1 MAKLCAFIYAYAC
14 ISFETGA
21 AFSTVTRSVTKAP
34 VSQRN
39 EFQSRTEIELPEFE
53 LLFER
58 IQMASPLAKL
68 VMEGNSQGGFDAI
81 DDKSHFPELQW
92 KKVEANERSTVHR
105 IDKVERFQAIKTPL
119 LRFRATINGPCL
131 GEKFSNFIMDLEERK
146 KWDDQIAYQE
156 ELYPIDDVG
165 VVDEMHGDVDRF
177 GKCVRVGVGYVRTKQ
192 GILSPRE
199 QLIIGGHQEFKDG
212 STILWGTEM
221 EEFHNYLLPPGQRH
235 TRAKSHMFAATLA
248 PTSDT
253 SFDIEYLLQ
262 MDVGGGIPNFITTPA
277 IADTVKKLFTH
288 AKDYFESDQVN
299 QIIKSQEEENYNMAA
314 EIITSDLTIDNILDE
329 NTEDVHPHHHALRNS
344 ESLLFTP

>member
-1 MAKLCAFIYAYAC
+1 MVKFCAFIYAFAC
-14 ISFETGA
+14 ISVKSVA
-21 AFSTVTRSVTKAP
+21 AFSTVSRSVTKAP

-39 EFQSRTEIELPEFE
+39 EFQPRTEIELPDFE

-58 IQMASPLAKL
+58 IQMASPLAKA
-68 VMEGNSQGGFDAI
+68 VMEGNSEGGFNAI
-81 DDKSHFPELQW
+81 DDKSHHPELLW
-92 KKVEANERSTVHR
+92 KKIEANDRSTVHR
-105 IDKVERFQAIKTPL
+105 IDKMERFQNVKIPL
-119 LRFRATINGPCL
+119 LRFRATINGPCI

-165 VVDEMHGDVDRF
+165 VVDEMHGDVGRF

-221 EEFHNYLLPPGQRH
+221 EEFHNHLLPPGQRH

-248 PTSDT
+248 PTGDN
-253 SFDIEYLLQ
+253 SFDVEYLLQ
-262 MDVGGGIPNFITTPA
+262 MDVGGGIPNFMTTPA
-277 IADTVKKLFTH
+277 IADTVKKLFVH
-288 AKDYFESDQVN
+288 AKDYFESDQVD
-299 QIIKSQEEENYNMAA
+299 QFLKIREEGNCNLPAKIMYDDF
-314 EIITSDLTIDNILDE
+314 TLDSIVDE
-329 NTEDVHPHHHALRNS
+329 TLDVHPHHHALKDS